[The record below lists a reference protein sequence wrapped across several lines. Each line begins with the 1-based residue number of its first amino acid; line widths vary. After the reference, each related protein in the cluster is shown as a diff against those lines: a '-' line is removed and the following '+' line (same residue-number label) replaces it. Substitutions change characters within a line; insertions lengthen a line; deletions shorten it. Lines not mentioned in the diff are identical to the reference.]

1 METITET
8 SEAPAET
15 TGADNDNAEANLSIE
30 SLASSFLEKV
40 ENEETESSTEVAEEA
55 STEADPVEAELENDG
70 QDVLSQ
76 SDNDTEE
83 DSVEESDDFYFFR
96 VGKIGRLRAFRE

>member
-1 METITET
+1 METITEN
-8 SEAPAET
+8 SEAPAES
-15 TGADNDNAEANLSIE
+15 TGAENDNAEANLSIE

-40 ENEETESSTEVAEEA
+40 ENEETETSTEVAEEA
-55 STEADPVEAELENDG
+55 STEAKTVEAELENDG

-83 DSVEESDDFYFFR
+83 DFVEESDDS
-96 VGKIGRLRAFRE
+96 

>member
-1 METITET
+1 MENTTEPT
-8 SEAPAET
+8 SEAPAEN
-15 TGADNDNAEANLSIE
+15 TGADNTNAILSIE
-30 SLASSFLEKV
+30 DLTSSFMGKV
-40 ENEETESSTEVAEEA
+40 EEQSEEPTETDAVEE
-55 STEADPVEAELENDG
+55 SDTTEAVESEEEQEG
-70 QDVLSQ
+70 DVLSQ